1 MKRISRFIQADI
13 ATSYNVINQGL
24 KIGTCSQFK
33 VEEPFTGSKMMP
45 GQYDYKN
52 DKIIKHDF
60 VLDDRSLIYIIGTN
74 SKLGCT
80 ILLSGNLAYEK
91 QELKNVK

>member
-1 MKRISRFIQADI
+1 
-13 ATSYNVINQGL
+13 
-24 KIGTCSQFK
+24 
-33 VEEPFTGSKMMP
+33 MMP
-45 GQYDYKN
+45 GQYDYEN
-52 DKIIKHDF
+52 DKIKKHDF